1 VTRAADWLGTSE
13 QFVPFA
19 ELERTEFYNDLLLPY
34 GMPHAAFGMLERG
47 PSRVANLGIYR
58 SHRAGP
64 FEEHVLDLIR
74 FLRPHIK
81 RAYRLHSHLALSRSQ
96 RASLQSALD
105 SLTMGVILLAPK
117 GQVVTMNRAAE
128 RFLADNDGLQATRE
142 GLRAQRADESAR
154 LQQLVAEATTTSAV
168 AGLRPAGVLTVS
180 RQNRPLLQLLISP
193 VRGFDVGEAHPVR
206 AIVFV
211 TDPARRVRTTHDT
224 LRVLFGLTPAE
235 YRLAM
240 LLADGHGPPA
250 IAEMV
255 GVSRNTVKS
264 HLASIYRKTN
274 TSRQAQLVR
283 LLLQLPGTSLSVKL
297 KSNA

>member
-1 VTRAADWLGTSE
+1 
-13 QFVPFA
+13 
-19 ELERTEFYNDLLLPY
+19 
-34 GMPHAAFGMLERG
+34 
-47 PSRVANLGIYR
+47 
-58 SHRAGP
+58 
-64 FEEHVLDLIR
+64 
-74 FLRPHIK
+74 
-81 RAYRLHSHLALSRSQ
+81 
-96 RASLQSALD
+96 
-105 SLTMGVILLAPK
+105 
-117 GQVVTMNRAAE
+117 MNRAAQ
-128 RFLADNDGLQATRE
+128 RLLADNDGLQATRE

-154 LQQLVAEATTTSAV
+154 LQQLVAEATTTSAG